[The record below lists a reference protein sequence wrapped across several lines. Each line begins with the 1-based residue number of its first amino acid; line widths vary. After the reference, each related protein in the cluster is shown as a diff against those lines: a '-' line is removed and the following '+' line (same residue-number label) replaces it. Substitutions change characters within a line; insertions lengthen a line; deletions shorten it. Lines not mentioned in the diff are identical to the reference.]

1 MSFRGGGT
9 RNLAR
14 GGTGGGR
21 LTPPS
26 SDFARV
32 PKERRAKTVRR
43 IVAFF
48 RPYRG
53 QVVVVLVAIIAT
65 SLIGLVN
72 PYLLK
77 LLIDDVIVGGQ
88 YERLN
93 LYVGLM
99 IVLPIVTGLII
110 LIAIWLNFRLF
121 RHAAR
126 SRS

>member
-26 SDFARV
+26 GDFARV

-65 SLIGLVN
+65 SLIGLIN
-72 PYLLK
+72 PLL
-77 LLIDDVIVGGQ
+77 LGLMIDQVIVGQ
-88 YERLN
+88 DYANLN
-93 LYVGLM
+93 L
-99 IVLPIVTGLII
+99 
-110 LIAIWLNFRLF
+110 
-121 RHAAR
+121 
-126 SRS
+126 